1 MLHVWQLRPARSLRL
16 HARRKLNAMRRLRR
30 LAWTRERVRRLVV
43 NAEFTLVV
51 PLAIFVH
58 LPMVMY
64 FGRRPG
70 AWLDGAWQVSGVMVG
85 LVVTLIIFL
94 LQSAATQSLRSDA
107 TFRAIL
113 RRTGVLWP
121 VSWALVFIAAV
132 ASVERFAEKSPNAA
146 SFIDTYTL
154 VLFVVQV
161 SLFGVAFLRAIRIVS
176 PQGVAGELAKQFRD
190 GLVLAVEAEF
200 GQQLAASRMLAECQA
215 QNVTFGSFLASG
227 WPVAPKRDGWVID
240 ADVALARNLN
250 KLQLG
255 AGTTITAQPG
265 EWVDSTSP
273 LAVTHNK
280 PGAILHETVRAA
292 FRVRRRGRPPQA
304 PIDVFNDAVDLA
316 RRALIDGSNVSQD
329 LAVQLIADCYTAFH
343 DAYALYGV
351 TY

>member
-1 MLHVWQLRPARSLRL
+1 MVS
-16 HARRKLNAMRRLRR
+16 
-30 LAWTRERVRRLVV
+30 
-43 NAEFTLVV
+43 AELGLIL

-64 FGRRPG
+64 LGRRPG

-94 LQSAATQSLRSDA
+94 LQSAVTQSLRSDA
-107 TFRAIL
+107 TFRAVL

-132 ASVERFAEKSPNAA
+132 AIVERFAQKSPSAA

-161 SLFGVAFLRAIRIVS
+161 SLFGVVFVRAIRIAS
-176 PQGVAGELAKQFRD
+176 PQGVARELARQFHD
-190 GLVLAVEAEF
+190 GVVLAVEAEF
-200 GQQLAASRMLAECQA
+200 GQQVAASRMLAECQA
-215 QNVTFGSFLASG
+215 QNVTFGSFLARG
-227 WPVAPKRDGWVID
+227 WPVAPKRAGWVID

-265 EWVDSTSP
+265 DRVGSSSP
-273 LAVTHNK
+273 LAVTNNK
-280 PGAILHETVRAA
+280 PRAILHETVRAA
-292 FRVRRRGRPPQA
+292 FRIRRRGRPPQA

-316 RRALIDGSNVSQD
+316 KRALIDGSNVSQV
-329 LAVQLIADCYTAFH
+329 LAVELIADCYTAFH

-351 TY
+351 AY